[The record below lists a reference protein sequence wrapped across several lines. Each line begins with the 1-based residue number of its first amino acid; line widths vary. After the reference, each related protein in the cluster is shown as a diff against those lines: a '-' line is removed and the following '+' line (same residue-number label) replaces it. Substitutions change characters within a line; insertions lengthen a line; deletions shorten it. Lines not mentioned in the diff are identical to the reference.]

1 MLKLQHVSLIVADL
15 AKTRA
20 FYGDFMGMRELKRPG
35 IFKFDGA
42 WFESD
47 GTEVHMILEEHTTA
61 PAGLRDGGEGAKTGL
76 ATHFA
81 FEVDDVYAW
90 EARAKEMGVPI
101 AGGPMLRG
109 DGIIQMYMY
118 DPDRY
123 LVELFQNAGVTEG
136 AVDRPPVNVVRESAR
151 KKNDNKN

>member
-1 MLKLQHVSLIVADL
+1 MLKLQHASLIVADM
-15 AKTRA
+15 AATRS
-20 FYGDFMGMRELKRPG
+20 FYGGFLKMKELKRPD

-61 PAGLRDGGEGAKTGL
+61 PAGLREGGEGAKTGL

-90 EARAKEMGVPI
+90 EQRAKNMNIPI
-101 AGGPMLRG
+101 VGGPMLRG
-109 DGIIQMYMY
+109 DGIVQMYVS
-118 DPDRY
+118 DPDMY
-123 LVELFQNAGVTEG
+123 LIELFQKAGITEG
-136 AVDRPPVNVVRESAR
+136 ALDRNPVS
-151 KKNDNKN
+151 